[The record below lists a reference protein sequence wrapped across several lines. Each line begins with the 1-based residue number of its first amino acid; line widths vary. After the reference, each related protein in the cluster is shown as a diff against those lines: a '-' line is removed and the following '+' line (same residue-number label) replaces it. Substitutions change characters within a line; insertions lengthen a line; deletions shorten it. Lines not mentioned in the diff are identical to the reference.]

1 MYKRLKVKIYPT
13 YKQIEILENH
23 FNAFRYCYNLC
34 LEYKKILWFDHRKNV
49 SGYDMGKELLQIR
62 KQEDWLLKCKAECI
76 REAGHQLDKSYKKFY
91 KGKGFPKFKSRKGEQ
106 SFHAYQ
112 NINIKGN
119 RVTFYKNSIKF
130 KTSKHYEEQ
139 LEISKIK
146 KVTFKKDL
154 VGDYWATFLIEDK
167 TDLTLPKKDN
177 HIGVDLGIK
186 DLAITSEGEVFEN
199 NRYLQKQ
206 HFKLRK
212 LQRKFAKTKKGG
224 KNREKLRVKIAKV
237 YRKVL
242 RQKEH
247 HYHQITNKLIRE
259 NQTIVIETLKVK
271 KMIEKK
277 KLSREISD
285 VSWGMFTNML
295 EYKANWCGRDLIKV
309 DTYFPSSKKC
319 SSCGNI
325 KEELKLSQRQYKC
338 DRCNTSLDRDLN
350 AALNILQEGLRL
362 KQG

>member
-1 MYKRLKVKIYPT
+1 M
-13 YKQIEILENH
+13 
-23 FNAFRYCYNLC
+23 
-34 LEYKKILWFDHRKNV
+34 
-49 SGYDMGKELLQIR
+49 
-62 KQEDWLLKCKAECI
+62 
-76 REAGHQLDKSYKKFY
+76 
-91 KGKGFPKFKSRKGEQ
+91 
-106 SFHAYQ
+106 
-112 NINIKGN
+112 
-119 RVTFYKNSIKF
+119 
-130 KTSKHYEEQ
+130 
-139 LEISKIK
+139 
-146 KVTFKKDL
+146 
-154 VGDYWATFLIEDK
+154 
-167 TDLTLPKKDN
+167 
-177 HIGVDLGIK
+177 
-186 DLAITSEGEVFEN
+186 FEN

-237 YRKVL
+237 YRKAY
-242 RQKEH
+242 RQKKH

-295 EYKANWCGRDLIKV
+295 EYKANWYGRDLIKV

-319 SSCGNI
+319 SGCGNV

-338 DRCNTSLDRDLN
+338 DKCNTSLDRDLN